1 MVDILET
8 LQDKYVPMVENGG
21 ERVPADIVFFG
32 GDQLTEE
39 RARNIQKARMDED
52 TIQERLEGLWPKNED
67 WHGIR
72 IAYQVTYKYV
82 YLFSNP
88 CQERGGICDRMQY
101 LKNKQSLSQQI
112 ELLLL
117 LT

>member
-8 LQDKYVPMVENGG
+8 LQEKYVPMVENGG
-21 ERVPADIVFFG
+21 ERVPANIVFFG
-32 GDQLTEE
+32 GDQLTDE
-39 RARNIQKARMDED
+39 RARNIQKARMDGD

-72 IAYQVTYKYV
+72 TAYQVTYKYV

-88 CQERGGICDRMQY
+88 CQERGGICNRMQY